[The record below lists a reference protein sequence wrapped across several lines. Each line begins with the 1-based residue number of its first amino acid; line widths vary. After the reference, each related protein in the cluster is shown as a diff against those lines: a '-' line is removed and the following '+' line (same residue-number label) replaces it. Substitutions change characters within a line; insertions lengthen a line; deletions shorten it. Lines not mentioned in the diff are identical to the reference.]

1 MLSADILDKMK
12 IKRVRINFI
21 IIKKGGKVMKI
32 GPKQPNFSQIKNQ
45 QAEITKKD
53 SKEHVK
59 SNRVDEY
66 IPSKQE
72 ASIVYQKPSHKI
84 DANTIEQLKAESEKN
99 FEQLR
104 NLIEQL
110 LQRQGLSFKEATNPD
125 TKVIIDDQARVEAQA
140 AISDDG
146 PLSPEKVSDRIVAF
160 AKAISGGDKEK
171 LGLLRDAIDEG
182 FQAASEILGGT
193 LPEISQQTHDL
204 ITQKLDEWEN
214 GE

>member
-1 MLSADILDKMK
+1 MGSEMCIRDSNKRGGNIMK
-12 IKRVRINFI
+12 IV
-21 IIKKGGKVMKI
+21 
-32 GPKQPNFSQIKNQ
+32 PKWPSFSQIKNQ
-45 QAEITKKD
+45 QLDIAKKD
-53 SKEHVK
+53 RKETVK
-59 SNRVDEY
+59 SNQVDKY

-72 ASIVYQKPSHKI
+72 ANIVYQKPSHKI

-104 NLIEQL
+104 NLVEQL
-110 LQRQGLSFKEATNPD
+110 LQRQGLSFKDVSNPD

-146 PLSPEKVSDRIVAF
+146 PLSPDKVSDRIVAF

-171 LGLLRDAIDEG
+171 IGLLRDAIDEG
-182 FQAASEILGGT
+182 FKAAADILGGT

-204 ITQKLDEWEN
+204 ITQKLDDWEN
-214 GE
+214 EE